1 MDMPLKKINDVGD
14 VTIMEKAIEEIAGY
28 AATHCYG
35 VVGMCEKNP
44 TEVVK
49 KIFGADKSLRHGI
62 KVVIKDDEINID
74 IHIRVNY
81 GVNIK
86 AIGENVKQDIAYAVT
101 NMTNAKVNSINV
113 YVDDIVVVK

>member
-1 MDMPLKKINDVGD
+1 MPLKRINDVGD
-14 VTIMEKAIEEIAGY
+14 ITTTEKAIEEIAGY

-35 VVGMCEKNP
+35 VVGMCGKNP

-49 KIFGADKSLRHGI
+49 KIFGGDKSLRHGI
-62 KVVIKDDEINID
+62 KVTIKDDEVNID
-74 IHIRVNY
+74 IHIRVSY

-86 AIGENVKQDIAYAVT
+86 AIGENVKQDISYAVT
-101 NMTNAKVNSINV
+101 TMTNAKINTINV

>member
-1 MDMPLKKINDVGD
+1 MPLKKINDVGD
-14 VTIMEKAIEEIAGY
+14 ITIMEKAIEEIAGY

-62 KVVIKDDEINID
+62 KATIKDDAVTID
-74 IHIRVNY
+74 IHIRVSY

-86 AIGENVKQDIAYAVT
+86 AIGENVKQDISYAVT
-101 NMTNAKVNSINV
+101 NMTSAKIKTINV
-113 YVDDIVVVK
+113 FVDDIVVIK

>member
-1 MDMPLKKINDVGD
+1 MPIKKINDLGEISI
-14 VTIMEKAIEEIAGY
+14 TEKAIEEIAGY

-49 KIFGADKSLRHGI
+49 KFLGVDNSLRHGL
-62 KVVIKDDEINID
+62 KVTCKEDEINID
-74 IHIRVNY
+74 IHIRVSY

-86 AIGENVKQDIAYAVT
+86 AIGENVKQDISYAVS
-101 NMTNAKVNSINV
+101 NMTNAKIGNINV
-113 YVDDIVVVK
+113 FVDDIVVTK